1 MPNGSI
7 EDYLKWLEQDVSN
20 LGDDQAAIGQQ
31 VGAPLG
37 QQVSAPEGG
46 GWGASLARRPS
57 FLTNSEAAFLI

>member
-7 EDYLKWLEQDVSN
+7 QDYLKWLEQDVSN

-37 QQVSAPEGG
+37 QQVSVPG
-46 GWGASLARRPS
+46 RC
-57 FLTNSEAAFLI
+57 